1 MRVHVCMRMCVR
13 MHMRVYMPACGTGQD
28 GAVDINRKT
37 EREEKASWGYIIHA
51 KKYRAL
57 SLDDNGSFRNISP
70 LFPRTRSADG

>member
-1 MRVHVCMRMCVR
+1 MPVCAPVCV
-13 MHMRVYMPACGTGQD
+13 YTPECGTGQD

-37 EREEKASWGYIIHA
+37 EGGEKASWGYITHA
-51 KKYRAL
+51 KKHRAL